1 MVGGLMRCCV
11 CKSERVR
18 EKREGESIVW
28 YVAVVVAMSKIE
40 WFLEWVRRR

>member
-1 MVGGLMRCCV
+1 MVEWVQWVGWHCCV

-18 EKREGESIVW
+18 E